1 MDKTV
6 VLEMLRE
13 ASELQGKVVYSVRVD
28 TENFRAYVGVSIDH
42 DNYLYVY
49 DVSGDEAYLES
60 AVHEELLLEPQVW

>member
-1 MDKTV
+1 MDKKV

-28 TENFRAYVGVSIDH
+28 TENFRAYVGVSVDH

-49 DVSGDEAYLES
+49 DVSDDEAWLETI
-60 AVHEELLLEPQVW
+60 VQEEILLQPQVW